1 MPGIRLKH
9 LRRDKEESMVAM
21 SPIPNTMYN
30 LQVRL
35 TMNEARHKLLIYLLS
50 DGLFAVYVLVFD
62 CTFLRC
68 EH

>member
-1 MPGIRLKH
+1 
-9 LRRDKEESMVAM
+9 M

-35 TMNEARHKLLIYLLS
+35 TMNEARHKLFIYLLS

-62 CTFLRC
+62 CTVLRC

>member
-1 MPGIRLKH
+1 
-9 LRRDKEESMVAM
+9 MVAM

-62 CTFLRC
+62 CTVLRC